1 MSAAG
6 ASFLKKRRIRWQRQH
21 IIFLRMSA
29 ARASLFEI
37 IVAGRTVQHAHVRR
51 MSQAKRLF
59 LQKPMLAISQFG
71 EDVPS
76 EIAIF
81 ARLEDALG
89 VILGLVL
96 GSFGPSRCPQKSLQL
111 NVRHICFL
119 RMSLAKS
126 SFLEAGSGR
135 IEAFSRAIL
144 RRC

>member
-1 MSAAG
+1 
-6 ASFLKKRRIRWQRQH
+6 
-21 IIFLRMSA
+21 MSA

-37 IVAGRTVQHAHVRR
+37 IVAARILHHAHFGR

-59 LQKPMLAISQFG
+59 LQKAMRAISGFG

-76 EIAIF
+76 EIVSF
-81 ARLEDALG
+81 GRLEDAIG

-96 GSFGPSRCPQKSLQL
+96 GSLGPSICHQKSLQR

-126 SFLEAGSGR
+126 SF
-135 IEAFSRAIL
+135 
-144 RRC
+144 